1 MASELD
7 SREKQGG
14 GAIATA
20 RFWRACEIRTPLS
33 LQGGPLTLE
42 FRRGGGPP
50 GPFAHTVP
58 SRGGDEHAH
67 DYRHIGSGCGYI
79 PGVSRRVRRS
89 VHDRPGHGAQPELAG
104 RPDGDRRRPVS
115 LDRGDGGG
123 GRGPDPLGPPVG
135 DPAGD
140 RPAPS
145 ALLPAVAA
153 H

>member
-14 GAIATA
+14 GAIATV

-50 GPFAHTVP
+50 GPLAHTVP

-67 DYRHIGSGCGYI
+67 DYPHIGSGCGYI
-79 PGVSRRVRRS
+79 PGVRRRGRRS
-89 VHDRPGHGAQPELAG
+89 GYDRPGPWGQPELAG
-104 RPDGDRRRPVS
+104 RPH
-115 LDRGDGGG
+115 GGA
-123 GRGPDPLGPPVG
+123 PPPLWP
-135 DPAGD
+135 
-140 RPAPS
+140 
-145 ALLPAVAA
+145 
-153 H
+153 